1 MSEHLPLT
9 QTPTRISAPA
19 PAPAKG
25 IFYGVGVGP
34 GDPELLT
41 LKAHRLIAQADV
53 IAFLENADGHSQ
65 AAEIAEAS
73 IQAAAGLRLPI
84 YMPIYMP
91 MNRDRALANAAY
103 DDAAQRISEQLSA
116 GRDVVF
122 LCEGD
127 PLFFGS
133 FAYLMA
139 RLAEGF
145 HCEVVPGISSI
156 NAAAARSKTPLAML
170 AESFAVLSGRHAP
183 EELRAAL
190 ERHDTVVILKAGQA
204 RPQILAAL
212 SEAGRQAD
220 ARYLEFVGRPNERI
234 VEDIRQLEAVPGPY
248 FSLFLVSRSGA
259 RA

>member
-1 MSEHLPLT
+1 MSEHLPET
-9 QTPTRISAPA
+9 QTPTRI

-65 AAEIAEAS
+65 AAEIAAAS
-73 IQAAAGLRLPI
+73 IQAAVGSRLPVDLPI

-103 DDAAQRISEQLSA
+103 DAAAQRISEQLSA

-183 EELRAAL
+183 DELRAAL

-212 SEAGRQAD
+212 SEAGRQTD

-234 VEDIRQLEAVPGPY
+234 VEDVRQLEAVPGPY

>member
-1 MSEHLPLT
+1 MSEHLPVT
-9 QTPTRISAPA
+9 QTPTLLPA
-19 PAPAKG
+19 QAKG

-65 AAEIAEAS
+65 AAEIAAASMSAS
-73 IQAAAGLRLPI
+73 IALRLA
-84 YMPIYMP
+84 IYMP

-103 DDAAQRISEQLSA
+103 DDAAQRISEQLRA
-116 GRDVVF
+116 GRNVVF

-139 RLAEGF
+139 RLAEEF

-183 EELRAAL
+183 DELRAAL
-190 ERHDTVVILKAGQA
+190 GRHDTVVILKAGQA

-234 VEDIRQLEAVPGPY
+234 VEDVRQLEAVQGPY

>member
-1 MSEHLPLT
+1 MSDPLAVS
-9 QTPTRISAPA
+9 QIPIPTPAA
-19 PAPAKG
+19 G

-41 LKAHRLIAQADV
+41 LKAHRLIAHADV
-53 IAFLENADGHSQ
+53 VTFLENADGHSQ
-65 AAEIAEAS
+65 AADIAAAS
-73 IQAAAGLRLPI
+73 IQAGAGLRL
-84 YMPIYMP
+84 PIYMP

-139 RLAEGF
+139 RLADRF

-183 EELRAAL
+183 AELLTAL

-212 SEAGRQAD
+212 GEAGRQAD

-234 VEDIRQLEAVPGPY
+234 VEDVRQLEAGPGPY
-248 FSLFLVSRSGA
+248 FSLFLVSRRGA